1 MRKLIAL
8 EHISL
13 DGYLAAPDGDMSWIH
28 VDEELWEYVGP
39 IINRCDTAV
48 YGRVTYEMMAAYWP
62 TAAEDPDATPHDIEH
77 GQWTERAT
85 KLVFSSTLREAP
97 WGASGSATLVSGDAA
112 AAWHQIKQQPG
123 GDMVLLGSASLVRSL
138 IRDGLVDE
146 YRVNVNPVMLGGG
159 MSLFPE
165 MAEPRRLK
173 LEGVQRFASGVVGLH
188 YTAVG

>member
-1 MRKLIAL
+1 
-8 EHISL
+8 
-13 DGYLAAPDGDMSWIH
+13 
-28 VDEELWEYVGP
+28 
-39 IINRCDTAV
+39 
-48 YGRVTYEMMAAYWP
+48 MMAAYWP

-112 AAWHQIKQQPG
+112 AALRQLKQQPG

-165 MAEPRRLK
+165 MTEPCRLK